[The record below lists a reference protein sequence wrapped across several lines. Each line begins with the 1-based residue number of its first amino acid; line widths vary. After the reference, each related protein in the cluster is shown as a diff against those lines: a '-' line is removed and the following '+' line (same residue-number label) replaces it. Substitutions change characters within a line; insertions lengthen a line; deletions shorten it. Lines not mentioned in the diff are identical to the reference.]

1 MNNRLLV
8 STFIFLSSFVVAQE
22 IAWQQT
28 LGGAREEHL
37 YDAISTYDYGVL
49 LAGSSVSEASGN
61 KKDGSQ
67 GDLDYWLWKMT
78 EDGKL
83 EWQKNYGGA
92 RNDYLYSVAYT
103 KDGGY
108 ILGGSSDSPKSDDK
122 ETDGYGKRDYWIV
135 KLNPRGEMEWQH
147 TYGGSKDDQLTAIAQ
162 TEDGGFWVA
171 GTDSGTDY
179 TSSNSVTSPYQT
191 ISKITTTP
199 INGNKMGTLTITLK
213 TPLSVNAHTLNQ
225 VKAYPN
231 PVLNGKINLIH
242 LEGIALS
249 KLVIYNAA
257 GSIVKSLS
265 KITHDSTLTV
275 DIPDVA
281 TGIYFI
287 RLTDT
292 KNEDIVRKFV
302 VR

>member
-1 MNNRLLV
+1 M
-8 STFIFLSSFVVAQE
+8 
-22 IAWQQT
+22 
-28 LGGAREEHL
+28 
-37 YDAISTYDYGVL
+37 

-92 RNDYLYSVAYT
+92 GNDYLYSVAYT

-122 ETDGYGKRDYWIV
+122 DTDSFGKRDYWIV
-135 KLNPRGEMEWQH
+135 KLNPRGEIEWQH
-147 TYGGSKDDQLTAIAQ
+147 TYGGSEDDQLTAIAQ

>member
-1 MNNRLLV
+1 MNNRILV

-37 YDAISTYDYGVL
+37 YDAISTYDYGIL

-92 RNDYLYSVAYT
+92 GNDYLYSVAYT

-122 ETDGYGKRDYWIV
+122 DTDSFGKRDYWIV
-135 KLNPRGEMEWQH
+135 KLNPRGEIEWQH
-147 TYGGSKDDQLTAIAQ
+147 TYGGSEDDQLTAIAQ

>member
-92 RNDYLYSVAYT
+92 GNDYLYSVAYT

-147 TYGGSKDDQLTAIAQ
+147 TYGGSEDDQLTAIAQ

-191 ISKITTTP
+191 ISKFTTTP

>member
-92 RNDYLYSVAYT
+92 GNDYLYSVAYT
-103 KDGGY
+103 QDGGY

-135 KLNPRGEMEWQH
+135 KLNPRGEMEW
-147 TYGGSKDDQLTAIAQ
+147 
-162 TEDGGFWVA
+162 
-171 GTDSGTDY
+171 
-179 TSSNSVTSPYQT
+179 
-191 ISKITTTP
+191 
-199 INGNKMGTLTITLK
+199 
-213 TPLSVNAHTLNQ
+213 
-225 VKAYPN
+225 
-231 PVLNGKINLIH
+231 
-242 LEGIALS
+242 
-249 KLVIYNAA
+249 
-257 GSIVKSLS
+257 
-265 KITHDSTLTV
+265 
-275 DIPDVA
+275 
-281 TGIYFI
+281 
-287 RLTDT
+287 
-292 KNEDIVRKFV
+292 
-302 VR
+302 

>member
-92 RNDYLYSVAYT
+92 GNDYLYPWPIPRTAAIYWAVPR
-103 KDGGY
+103 
-108 ILGGSSDSPKSDDK
+108 ILLRVMIK
-122 ETDGYGKRDYWIV
+122 
-135 KLNPRGEMEWQH
+135 KL
-147 TYGGSKDDQLTAIAQ
+147 
-162 TEDGGFWVA
+162 
-171 GTDSGTDY
+171 
-179 TSSNSVTSPYQT
+179 
-191 ISKITTTP
+191 TP
-199 INGNKMGTLTITLK
+199 
-213 TPLSVNAHTLNQ
+213 TPCS
-225 VKAYPN
+225 
-231 PVLNGKINLIH
+231 
-242 LEGIALS
+242 
-249 KLVIYNAA
+249 
-257 GSIVKSLS
+257 
-265 KITHDSTLTV
+265 
-275 DIPDVA
+275 
-281 TGIYFI
+281 
-287 RLTDT
+287 
-292 KNEDIVRKFV
+292 
-302 VR
+302 

>member
-92 RNDYLYSVAYT
+92 GNDYLYSVAYT

-122 ETDGYGKRDYWIV
+122 DTDSFGKRDYWIV
-135 KLNPRGEMEWQH
+135 KLNPRGEIEWQH
-147 TYGGSKDDQLTAIAQ
+147 TYGGSEDDQLTAIAQ